1 MARQPWRPSRLRM
14 RSPPPG
20 FGSPS
25 KLVGTGA
32 AGPSSSIAST
42 DEIKTPPLIF
52 DRGFEPVSAETQP
65 VSRRLPIQISDI
77 EKSPSSDSMEVLPPS
92 VRDAR
97 ISSPETGLLAA
108 NLRKCRHFRECP
120 KTLATDRYGWL
131 GREDSN
137 RDVSNSKRSLQ
148 GSAADWMVGA
158 RSPDLSRTGD
168 YERRSRGAR
177 RAV

>member
-1 MARQPWRPSRLRM
+1 M

-65 VSRRLPIQISDI
+65 VSRRLPVQISDI
-77 EKSPSSDSMEVLPPS
+77 EKSPSRDSMEVLPPS

-120 KTLATDRYGWL
+120 KTPATDRYGWL
-131 GREDSN
+131 SMQS
-137 RDVSNSKRSLQ
+137 VS
-148 GSAADWMVGA
+148 D
-158 RSPDLSRTGD
+158 RSPPNRSHLLTGKFTGVFGVRVDPTWLRRQFSMQDQMIRTKC
-168 YERRSRGAR
+168 AR
-177 RAV
+177 VQNR